1 MLPFPYSHYRSS
13 KKLYSEILLCKNS
26 EEPRMV
32 SNIQIHE
39 PDFEDQ
45 LSTSSVPV
53 EPLDINGN
61 VDAIEP
67 LDINGNVDEFD
78 IFDDKDD
85 EEYPVV
91 RSVINQVLREKECAT
106 CLIKVEEHNAHDLYD
121 CVDELLKNLAE
132 KDARIRELE
141 IQNMELESKLEKF
154 HGDLV
159 LGLKH

>member
-1 MLPFPYSHYRSS
+1 M
-13 KKLYSEILLCKNS
+13 YSEILLCKNS

-39 PDFEDQ
+39 PDVEDQ
-45 LSTSSVPV
+45 LSTSAVPE
-53 EPLDINGN
+53 EPLDINS
-61 VDAIEP
+61 
-67 LDINGNVDEFD
+67 NVDEFD

-106 CLIKVEEHNAHDLYD
+106 CLIKMEEHNAHNLYD

>member
-1 MLPFPYSHYRSS
+1 
-13 KKLYSEILLCKNS
+13 
-26 EEPRMV
+26 MV

-53 EPLDINGN
+53 EPLDINGNVDAIVPLDINGN

-106 CLIKVEEHNAHDLYD
+106 CLIKVEEHNAHNLYN